1 MDRSWGGG
9 VFVNS
14 DGGTLSIDRR
24 THTVAPHARAELDA
38 NGWFRESA
46 GIKEE
51 PKRDVSAG

>member
-1 MDRSWGGG
+1 MWWGL
-9 VFVNS
+9 FVNS